1 MKETHLDKDLIQKIH
16 QGASFKN
23 EAFTLI
29 VKQFGPLLYPK
40 IQRITKNKEW
50 TNDCL
55 QNIFIKV
62 YENIESFNGDSSLY
76 SWLYRIAH
84 NESLNF
90 IQKENRRQGINLSS
104 HNFELLAGHVQLDQ
118 LDATRIENLLFKAIT
133 LLPEKQA
140 LVFELKYFQDK
151 QYSEISKL
159 TGISEGGLKAN
170 YHHAV
175 KKIEEFLIQQL
186 NLY

>member
-1 MKETHLDKDLIQKIH
+1 MKETHLDQDLLQKIH

-29 VKQFGPLLYPK
+29 VKQFGPLLYPQ

-55 QNIFIKV
+55 QNVFIKV
-62 YENIESFNGDSSLY
+62 YENIESFKGESSIY

-90 IQKENRRQGINLSS
+90 IQKENRRVGMDISS
-104 HNFELLAGHVQLDQ
+104 ANFELLAGHSQLDQ
-118 LDATRIENLLFKAIT
+118 LDAQRIEELLFQAIQT
-133 LLPEKQA
+133 LPEKQA
-140 LVFELKYFQDK
+140 EVFELKYFQDK

-159 TGISEGGLKAN
+159 TGITEGGLKAN

-175 KKIEEFLIQQL
+175 KKIETFLVTQL
-186 NLY
+186 NLL